1 MTTVLDIN
9 CPDCGNLAGFTF
21 APYVRVET
29 NSDKTYFENSKAF
42 RVIEWRGHGARF
54 HRYALYYPRVSNALE
69 NMDDLPDGYS
79 ADSWKP
85 VKYTYVGT
93 KRAVFRSINDEGV
106 LNCHACPSVRRYNL
120 NWPEDAHF
128 QIIYRGESLWAYNRA
143 FAVSLL
149 EYLEAGLRKTTLYD
163 PFLNS
168 IPTIFQTA
176 KARPIVV
183 KALKEK
189 LDHPKA

>member
-1 MTTVLDIN
+1 MTTILDIN

-29 NSDKTYFENSKAF
+29 NSDKAYFEKLKDF
-42 RVIEWRGHGARF
+42 KLVGRRGS
-54 HRYALYYPRVSNALE
+54 HRYALYYPSVSNALE

-79 ADSWKP
+79 AESWKP

-93 KRAVFRSINDEGV
+93 KRAVFMSINDEGV
-106 LNCHACPSVRRYNL
+106 LNCSTCPSVRRYNL
-120 NWPEDAHF
+120 NWPKDAHF
-128 QIIYRGESLWAYNRA
+128 QIMYRGESLWAYNQA

-168 IPTIFQTA
+168 VPTIFQTA